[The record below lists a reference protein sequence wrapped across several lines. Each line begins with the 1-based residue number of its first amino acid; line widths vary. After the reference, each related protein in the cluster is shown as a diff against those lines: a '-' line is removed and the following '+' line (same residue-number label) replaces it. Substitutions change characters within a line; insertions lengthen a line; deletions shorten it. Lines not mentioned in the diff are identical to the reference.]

1 MTIRGSR
8 PLTDYAAYTR
18 GLWALTVAQLGIGLD
33 RVPTSAAV
41 LGVSMSAPDRPGP
54 PPSDPDLS
62 RATRVAHRL
71 ASALGPRN
79 YCLRHSL
86 VLGHLLRSHGPTLR
100 FGVRRDLNGFEA
112 HAWIEIGG
120 NRVART
126 STRDE
131 ADFIPLG
138 RFT

>member
-1 MTIRGSR
+1 MSSR
-8 PLTDYAAYTR
+8 RARSLADCAAYAR
-18 GLWALTVAQLGIGLD
+18 GLWALTVAQLGIRLD

-41 LGVSMSAPDRPGP
+41 LGVSMSTLARSAP
-54 PPSDPDLS
+54 PPSVPDLS
-62 RATRVAHRL
+62 RAARVARRL

-79 YCLRHSL
+79 YCLRHAL

-100 FGVRRDLNGFEA
+100 FGVKRARSGIGA
-112 HAWIEIGG
+112 HAWIEVGG
-120 NRVART
+120 VDLARDST
-126 STRDE
+126 SDE